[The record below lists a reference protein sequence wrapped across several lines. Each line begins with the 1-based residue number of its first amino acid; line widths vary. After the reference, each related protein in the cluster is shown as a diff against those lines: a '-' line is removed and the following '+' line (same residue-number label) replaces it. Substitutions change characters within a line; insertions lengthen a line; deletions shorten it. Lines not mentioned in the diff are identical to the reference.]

1 MIEYACRMFELQK
14 GVPSGTYGIVGE
26 LSSGALSA
34 LPRDADA
41 PDAAVVTAYELA
53 GVSFFEK
60 LVKNL

>member
-41 PDAAVVTAYELA
+41 PDAAVVTAYELV
-53 GVSFFEK
+53 G
-60 LVKNL
+60 